1 MMKGTIISSFV
12 QHPVQILLQAKQ
24 PQKSKFLREYSIE
37 LQKSMS
43 KTKVRLS
50 QSSCFNT
57 LLKRKT
63 DWVISQFL

>member
-12 QHPVQILLQAKQ
+12 QHPVQSLLQAKQ
-24 PQKSKFLREYSIE
+24 LQKSKFLREYSIE

-50 QSSCFNT
+50 QSSCFNM

-63 DWVISQFL
+63 DWFISQFF